1 MSNKKLFKNP
11 KEVFEEQ
18 LNDLFL
24 TRKEDDTDTIVR
36 AFSIILTMNNTK
48 NRDMVDLY
56 NLVGMDE
63 FVSIISLFEKRTV
76 VFPSKNEIKE
86 SILLALIFYYR
97 EVKGLSWVEIKEIVP
112 FDFSS
117 ISYSSKLKGLN
128 KYLVEKLREIFSK
141 ELQNG

>member
-11 KEVFEEQ
+11 KEVIEEQ

-24 TRKEDDTDTIVR
+24 TRKEDDTDTIVQ
-36 AFSIILTMNNTK
+36 AFSMILNMNNTK

-76 VFPSKNEIKE
+76 VFPSKDEIKE

-97 EVKGLSWVEIKEIVP
+97 EVKGLSWEEIKDIVP